1 MVNRIFYILFF
12 IAIPQLISA
21 QSMEWLCHPGRFSDI
36 GYMGYDLFKVKDDN
50 TGKWGVVSNAGK
62 VVIEAKY
69 DSITVFTEERAL
81 LLDRSGDMILGILD
95 RNGRLIKSCKEGQL
109 FTTRYPYYKEG
120 YLSYRD
126 ANGLCGYINSSG
138 KTAIDARFYLAA
150 PFQDGIAVVQY
161 ADDGSYGL
169 INKSGGSAIISDTR
183 YKFLSS
189 VVDGFLFALNPSSR
203 GGDLLR
209 IMKLNGNQLE
219 AVKRLESKMFVD
231 ISDDFTYI
239 LSQNGHHYYIDD
251 QWRICGANYRLQ
263 LPYQIVDE
271 ELFVIEDLEVIS
283 KQSTRNGLQI
293 TYKGQPILEHIF
305 DDVRT
310 YEGCYA
316 IVRAKDKSV
325 GILRLNPSAGIE
337 IIEPVQVFDFYH
349 NPLQEGSS
357 FKSKDI
363 DPDQYIEV
371 DTNIENIDPEQLKCY
386 INEGGYLRYAPLKL
400 HNGVWKLH
408 IPYFCPDTEF
418 GNIISKKIDI
428 AITYDGLDW
437 MHRMITLSSKHE
449 KGYEVEL
456 TGNNL
461 TDENG
466 YAKISIVV
474 KSINGSPAGQTRIDI
489 SGYDTVYM
497 SGDTET
503 IPIDVY
509 VPEGES
515 KTLEYTVTVSEPGCP
530 VIRQSLRLTVTNP
543 VKEKSVEDIILI

>member
-36 GYMGYDLFKVKDDN
+36 GYMGYDLFKVKDDD

-120 YLSYRD
+120 YLSYRA

-271 ELFVIEDLEVIS
+271 ELFVIEDSEVIS

-349 NPLQEGSS
+349 NPLQEESS

-400 HNGVWKLH
+400 HNGV
-408 IPYFCPDTEF
+408 
-418 GNIISKKIDI
+418 
-428 AITYDGLDW
+428 
-437 MHRMITLSSKHE
+437 
-449 KGYEVEL
+449 
-456 TGNNL
+456 
-461 TDENG
+461 
-466 YAKISIVV
+466 
-474 KSINGSPAGQTRIDI
+474 
-489 SGYDTVYM
+489 
-497 SGDTET
+497 
-503 IPIDVY
+503 
-509 VPEGES
+509 
-515 KTLEYTVTVSEPGCP
+515 
-530 VIRQSLRLTVTNP
+530 
-543 VKEKSVEDIILI
+543 